1 MKKNFSVKIM
11 LFAYKVA
18 VLLIALVAF
27 LSLAGIAQNINEMS
41 KSPFLVS
48 LSLFTISSFALW
60 RLVKQPM
67 FKKMLRVENN
77 NYQDTPM

>member
-1 MKKNFSVKIM
+1 MKKNSSVKIM

-18 VLLIALVAF
+18 ALLIVMVIF
-27 LSLAGIAQNINEMS
+27 FSLAGIAQNINEMS

-67 FKKMLRVENN
+67 FKKIMRLENK